1 MAAWVNIKKIM
12 IYICFYKEHL
22 FINKNFFSEQRV
34 KICLQNAEEK
44 DANIIGIDE
53 YGFLKV
59 KLVDGTVETVQ
70 PDGNSFDMLKG
81 LIVPKYY

>member
-1 MAAWVNIKKIM
+1 MGKYTFASIRNIYLLIKI
-12 IYICFYKEHL
+12 
-22 FINKNFFSEQRV
+22 FFSEQRV